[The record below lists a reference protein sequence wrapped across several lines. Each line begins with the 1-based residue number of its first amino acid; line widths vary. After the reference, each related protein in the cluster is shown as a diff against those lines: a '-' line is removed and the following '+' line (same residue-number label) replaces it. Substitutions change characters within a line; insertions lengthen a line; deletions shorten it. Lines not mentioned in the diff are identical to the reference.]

1 MYQVNKV
8 RYVFDLS
15 EPVFYVVYQDNK
27 LEDDL
32 EKVTNKVYFDIE
44 IDGKHIGM
52 LYCSLCVCVCVCVSV
67 CDHGYALFISSVLYG
82 SHLYK
87 HTQNVVFVIRSK
99 TFFFQYHRIGIANC
113 IRICTTIYVNF
124 LAF

>member
-27 LEDDL
+27 LEGDL
-32 EKVTNKVYFDIE
+32 EEVTNKVYFDIE

-52 LYCSLCVCVCVCVSV
+52 LHCSLCV
-67 CDHGYALFISSVLYG
+67 CDHGYALFISSV
-82 SHLYK
+82 
-87 HTQNVVFVIRSK
+87 V
-99 TFFFQYHRIGIANC
+99 
-113 IRICTTIYVNF
+113 
-124 LAF
+124 

>member
-27 LEDDL
+27 LEGDL
-32 EKVTNKVYFDIE
+32 EEVTNKVYFDIE

-52 LYCSLCVCVCVCVSV
+52 LHCSLYV
-67 CDHGYALFISSVLYG
+67 CDHGYALFISSV
-82 SHLYK
+82 
-87 HTQNVVFVIRSK
+87 V
-99 TFFFQYHRIGIANC
+99 
-113 IRICTTIYVNF
+113 
-124 LAF
+124 